1 MYLIDKKENRI
12 TKIEEKSFS
21 ELGFS
26 ERKHLQAWLAKNPKS
41 LCSDE
46 LNDEIIIIQ
55 EEFDGFNDTKE
66 RLDLLGIDKQ
76 GNLVIIENKLDDT
89 GRDVT
94 WQVLKYASY
103 CSTLSKE
110 QIKRIYQD
118 YLDKQGN
125 EEVAEENLKD
135 FFGKA
140 DFEEIPL
147 NIGQTQRI
155 VMVAANFRK
164 EVTSLVLWL
173 LNFKLKIQCF
183 KVTPFKLNE
192 QLLLNIEQI
201 IPLKEAENYII
212 SMAEKTQEELHS
224 QEELK
229 NRHYLRIE
237 FWTRFIKEM
246 NKKSH
251 SFQNISPSKDNWLNT
266 GSGISGVGFNV
277 VISNYYARTEVYMS
291 RSVKEE
297 NKFIFDELLKQKAA
311 LETKFG
317 KELEWER
324 LDEKKAARI
333 KSELKNVDYF
343 NKNDWE
349 KMIEFM
355 IEAYEKIELTF
366 KEPLYKI
373 NKNLK
378 GKEN

>member
-46 LNDEIIIIQ
+46 QNDDIIIIQ

-110 QIKRIYQD
+110 QIKRIYQE

-125 EEVAEENLKD
+125 GEIAEEILKD

-201 IPLKEAENYII
+201 IPLKEAENYVI

-237 FWTRFIKEM
+237 FWTKFIKEM

-251 SFQNISPSKDNWLNT
+251 SFQNISPSKDNWL
-266 GSGISGVGFNV
+266 GSGSGVSGVGFNV

-297 NKFIFDELLKQKAA
+297 NNLIFDELFKQKDT

-317 KELEWER
+317 KEFEWER

-333 KSELKNVDYF
+333 KSELKDVDYF
-343 NKNDWE
+343 NKNDWD
-349 KMIEFM
+349 KMIDFM
-355 IEAYEKIELTF
+355 IDAYEKIELTF
-366 KEPLYKI
+366 KEPLAKI
-373 NKNLK
+373 NKILK
-378 GKEN
+378 NKE

>member
-46 LNDEIIIIQ
+46 QNDDIIIIQ

-110 QIKRIYQD
+110 QIKRIYQE

-125 EEVAEENLKD
+125 GEIAEEILKD

-201 IPLKEAENYII
+201 IPLKEAENYVI

-237 FWTRFIKEM
+237 FWTKFIKEM

-251 SFQNISPSKDNWLNT
+251 SFQNISPSKDNWL
-266 GSGISGVGFNV
+266 GSGSGVSGVGFNV

-297 NKFIFDELLKQKAA
+297 NKLIFDELFKQKDT

-317 KELEWER
+317 KEFEWER

-333 KSELKNVDYF
+333 KSELKDVDYF
-343 NKNDWE
+343 NKNDWD
-349 KMIEFM
+349 KMIDFM
-355 IEAYEKIELTF
+355 IDAYEKIELTF
-366 KEPLYKI
+366 KEPLAKI
-373 NKNLK
+373 NKILK
-378 GKEN
+378 NKE

>member
-46 LNDEIIIIQ
+46 QNDDIIIIQ

-110 QIKRIYQD
+110 QIKRIYQE

-125 EEVAEENLKD
+125 GEIAEEILKD

-173 LNFKLKIQCF
+173 LNFKMKIQCF

-201 IPLKEAENYII
+201 IPLKEAENYVI

-237 FWTRFIKEM
+237 FWTKFIKEM

-251 SFQNISPSKDNWLNT
+251 SFQNISPSKDNWLGT
-266 GSGISGVGFNV
+266 GSGVSGVGFNV

-297 NKFIFDELLKQKAA
+297 NKLIFDELFKQKET

-333 KSELKNVDYF
+333 KSELKDVDYF
-343 NKNDWE
+343 NKNDWD
-349 KMIEFM
+349 KMIDFM
-355 IEAYEKIELTF
+355 IEAYEKIESTF
-366 KEPLYKI
+366 KEPLSKI
-373 NKNLK
+373 NKSLK